1 MKKELNLSNVLISLV
16 MLAVGIILVI
26 NSDVLISAMSWVIG
40 AVVIL
45 ISIIK
50 IIYLFNDKILDTT
63 SLAINIFLMIYG
75 VVLISF
81 PAIVGLS
88 IRIIFGCW
96 ILFAAVKRLIFAVAI
111 SRVDKASY
119 RTFLISSLL
128 MILLGGLVL
137 TGLAFDILS
146 DFVGIFL
153 IIYSITEIVNYII
166 YLINRGKYS
175 NVFDKEEYDRDNK
188 RIKKKEKVTKQ
199 LKEGKVIE
207 ADIEE

>member
-1 MKKELNLSNVLISLV
+1 MKKELNLSNVLISLI
-16 MLAVGIILVI
+16 MLTVGVILVI
-26 NSDVLISAMSWVIG
+26 NSDVLINAMSWVIG

-63 SLAINIFLMIYG
+63 ALAINIFLMIYG

-81 PAIVGLS
+81 PPIVGLS

-96 ILFAAVKRLIFAVAI
+96 ILFAAVKRLILAVTL
-111 SRVDKASY
+111 SRVDRVSY
-119 RTFLISSLL
+119 RMYLISSLL

-137 TGLAFDILS
+137 TGLAFDFIS
-146 DFVGIFL
+146 GFVGIFL
-153 IIYSITEIVNYII
+153 IIYSITEIVNYIF
-166 YLINRGKYS
+166 YLVNRKKYS
-175 NVFDKEEYDRDNK
+175 NVFDKEEYDKENK
-188 RIKKKEKVTKQ
+188 RVKKKETVTKK